1 VHSGEAKKVLE
12 ERQKVLNAVYERH
25 PERFVRR
32 PPRVA
37 ALPETVWIN
46 RPENVIETESLL
58 TNFSTE
64 LSQTY

>member
-1 VHSGEAKKVLE
+1 
-12 ERQKVLNAVYERH
+12 LNAAYERH
-25 PERFVRR
+25 PERFVRQ
-32 PPRVA
+32 PPHVA

-46 RPENVIETESLL
+46 RPENVIETEPLL

>member
-1 VHSGEAKKVLE
+1 MEPILHRDYCPRCRKPVEPKVE
-12 ERQKVLNAVYERH
+12 
-25 PERFVRR
+25 
-32 PPRVA
+32 A
-37 ALPETVWIN
+37 ALPETVWMN